1 LCGTT
6 GLYNQYDDIFWTHIC
21 DTPLSTCE
29 VRIQQR
35 VDAAEQIAA
44 VLTAL
49 KRLPQV

>member
-1 LCGTT
+1 
-6 GLYNQYDDIFWTHIC
+6 
-21 DTPLSTCE
+21 LSTCE